1 VSRTLVVVPLYVLR
15 EQSWRVAV
23 LGVLCWSAAYVSLG
37 FMASVRVQAQESAG
51 SGRESSPQPPA
62 AATPTQP
69 NAAASDEDGDK
80 GEAGPAFSSHTQRES
95 SAAVGGNTRARK
107 RRVREF
113 SSSARI
119 GRHQNLVGTAESASQ
134 GTVGQ
139 EELSRRPI
147 LRPGEVLETVPG
159 VIITQHAGAGKA
171 NQYFL
176 RGHNLDHGSDFA
188 TTVDGVPV
196 NLGTHAHGQGYT
208 DINWLIPELIEG
220 VDYRKGPYWADVGDF
235 SSAGAANIRYVDQLD
250 KRLIKL
256 EGGTYHYG
264 RVLYADSHKIGPGRL
279 FYGLSGSHDDG
290 AWKVPA
296 RYWRG
301 LGVLKYSQGDRLQ
314 GFSISAFGYYGDWT
328 STDQIPERAIS
339 GDNALGLKIG
349 RFGSLDPSI
358 GGTTARGS
366 LSAEWHKRSSA
377 GVTTAMLY
385 AFGYGL
391 DLYSNFTG
399 FLDQEHSDSVWQR
412 DRRTVLGGKA
422 THTWFGSLGEHQVET
437 RVGFDVRTDF
447 VDVTLSKVQERRV
460 WETVRSDDVLIA
472 GLSLWGQNT
481 FHWTPWLRSVIG
493 LRADAYAFDVDNRAH
508 NGSVDAISRAT
519 QDAILSPKGTL
530 IFGPW
535 AGAELYV
542 SAGFGFHTVD
552 ARATA
557 VADPDN
563 RAEMFTRQRGGE
575 VGLRFAPVRDTQSTL
590 AFWVLDSDDET
601 VFVGDSGANEP
612 SGRRGRRAGVEWTNF
627 WNVTDWLALDF
638 DLALSR
644 ARFLN
649 HRPEGDYIPDSVATV
664 VAAGASIHDLHGF
677 MASARL
683 RYFGPRP
690 LIEDNSVRS
699 NGSALINAKLG
710 YSFDDTWTLA
720 LDVLNLFDAHVNDQE
735 YWYSTRLRGEPEN
748 PANSIA
754 SGGDGGYVGR
764 VVHPAEPRSVRLSV
778 TARL

>member
-1 VSRTLVVVPLYVLR
+1 MLC
-15 EQSWRVAV
+15 AV
-23 LGVLCWSAAYVSLG
+23 TACSMLD
-37 FMASVRVQAQESAG
+37 ASVRSRVQAQASADAIPADAD
-51 SGRESSPQPPA
+51 STPAQPPA
-62 AATPTQP
+62 AEPVQDSAPTPTP
-69 NAAASDEDGDK
+69 VIPDEADADKAAAEPVLSSQ
-80 GEAGPAFSSHTQRES
+80 AQPAAE
-95 SAAVGGNTRARK
+95 GGKARTRK
-107 RRVREF
+107 RRVSEF

-119 GRHQNLVGTAESASQ
+119 GRHQNLVGTAQSASQ

-139 EELSRRPI
+139 EELKRRPI

-176 RGHNLDHGSDFA
+176 RGHNLDHGTDFA

-235 SSAGAANIRYVDQLD
+235 GSAGAANIRYVDQLD

-264 RVLYADSHKIGPGRL
+264 RVLYADSYKLGSGRL

-290 AWKVPA
+290 AWTVPT

-301 LGVLKYSQGDRLQ
+301 LGVVKYSQGDRLQ
-314 GFSISAFGYYGDWT
+314 GFSVSAFGYYGDWT
-328 STDQIPERAIS
+328 STDQVPVRAIT
-339 GDNALGLKIG
+339 GDNAVGLKIG
-349 RFGSLDPSI
+349 RYGSLDPSI

-366 LSAEWHKRSSA
+366 LSAEWHRRSSSS
-377 GVTTAMLY
+377 VTTALLY
-385 AFGYGL
+385 GFGYGL

-399 FLDQEHSDSVWQR
+399 YLDQEHGDSVWQR
-412 DRRTVLGGKA
+412 DRRAVFGGKL
-422 THTWFGSLGEHQVET
+422 THTWFGSFGQHDVET
-437 RVGFDVRTDF
+437 RIGLDVRVDF
-447 VDVTLSKVQERRV
+447 VDVTLSKVQDRRA
-460 WETVRSDDVLIA
+460 WETVRSDDVFIA
-472 GLSLWGQNT
+472 GLSPWAQNT
-481 FHWTPWLRSVIG
+481 FHWTPWLRSVLG
-493 LRADAYAFDVDNRAH
+493 LRADVYAFDVDNRKH
-508 NGSVDAISRAT
+508 NGEVDAISRAT

-542 SAGFGFHTVD
+542 SGGYGFHTVD

-557 VADPDN
+557 VTSN
-563 RAEMFTRQRGGE
+563 RAGVFTRQLGGE
-575 VGLRFAPVRDTQSTL
+575 VGLRFAPARDTQSTL
-590 AFWVLDSDDET
+590 ALWLLDSDDET

-612 SGRRGRRAGVEWTNF
+612 SGRRGRRTGIEWTNF
-627 WNVTDWLALDF
+627 WSVTDWLALDF

-644 ARFLN
+644 ARFRD
-649 HRPEGDYIPDSVATV
+649 HDPEVGDYIPDSVATV
-664 VAAGASIHDLHGF
+664 VAAGASVHDLHGF
-677 MASARL
+677 LASVRL

-699 NGSALINAKLG
+699 RGSALVNAKLG
-710 YSFDDTWTLA
+710 YSFNDTWTLA
-720 LDVLNLFDAHVNDQE
+720 LDVLNLLDSHVNDQE

-748 PANSIA
+748 PANSSA

-764 VVHPAEPRSVRLSV
+764 VVHPAEPRSVRVSI